1 MTMTTTPS
9 RVEGEHLVAIRA
21 PTLGWALRRALLG
34 LLILFISVTGAA
46 WLLYASIDPV
56 EEVFPAA
63 TLPGQAGVSRPI
75 EVRPIPV
82 SAPHRL

>member
-21 PTLGWALRRALLG
+21 PTLGWALRRTLLG
-34 LLILFISVTGAA
+34 LLILFVSVTGAA
-46 WLLYASIDPV
+46 FLLYASIDP
-56 EEVFPAA
+56 EEEGFPTA
-63 TLPGQAGVSRPI
+63 TSPGQAGLSRSI

-82 SAPHRL
+82 SAPRRL